1 MKLWVITMANE
12 QGIVVTEVI
21 NNNSENYITSPVFD
35 GYNITK
41 FKELL
46 CEEESEET
54 VGHILSNAYQSI
66 CYFKNPVN
74 DNDPQNPS
82 KVLCLGKVQSGKTSF
97 FLATTALAF
106 DNGYDIAY
114 ILGGTKLK
122 LKKQNLGRVI
132 DSFKNNE
139 RIKIFDVNNSFDEDI
154 PSLIA
159 DGYKIILVILKNAA
173 ENTNLG
179 KLKEFSI
186 KYHDIPAVIVC
197 DE

>member
-1 MKLWVITMANE
+1 
-12 QGIVVTEVI
+12 
-21 NNNSENYITSPVFD
+21 
-35 GYNITK
+35 
-41 FKELL
+41 
-46 CEEESEET
+46 
-54 VGHILSNAYQSI
+54 
-66 CYFKNPVN
+66 
-74 DNDPQNPS
+74 
-82 KVLCLGKVQSGKTSF
+82 
-97 FLATTALAF
+97 
-106 DNGYDIAY
+106 
-114 ILGGTKLK
+114 LGGTKLK

-186 KYHDIPAVIVC
+186 KYNDIPAVIVD
-197 DE
+197 DEGDEYTPGAEKAKKNNKAGRTHDKIVDIITSFKTCTFLSVTATPQANLLVSTY

>member
-21 NNNSENYITSPVFD
+21 NNNSEKYITSPVFD

-46 CEEESEET
+46 SEEESEET

-122 LKKQNLGRVI
+122 LKK
-132 DSFKNNE
+132 
-139 RIKIFDVNNSFDEDI
+139 NS
-154 PSLIA
+154 
-159 DGYKIILVILKNAA
+159 
-173 ENTNLG
+173 
-179 KLKEFSI
+179 
-186 KYHDIPAVIVC
+186 IVHVR
-197 DE
+197 DKSASESV